1 MIENQNSKE
10 KLLSMLTDIYE
21 QLEELEVVLEHSL
34 TDLRE
39 NLNSQ
44 QMNQINE
51 LDNKISD
58 SESAYQDL
66 LMMKQYSKEN
76 TPNPQKALKLEL
88 GF

>member
-10 KLLSMLTDIYE
+10 KLLSMLTEIYE

-39 NLNSQ
+39 NLNNQ
-44 QMNQINE
+44 QLSQINE

-58 SESAYQDL
+58 TESAYQDL
-66 LMMKQYSKEN
+66 LTMKQFSKEN
-76 TPNPQKALKLEL
+76 IQNPKKALKLEL

>member
-39 NLNSQ
+39 NLNNQ
-44 QMNQINE
+44 QLNPMNE

-58 SESAYQDL
+58 TESAYQDL

-76 TPNPQKALKLEL
+76 TPNPKKALKLEL

>member
-39 NLNSQ
+39 NLNNQ
-44 QMNQINE
+44 QLNPMNE

-58 SESAYQDL
+58 TESAYQDL

-76 TPNPQKALKLEL
+76 IPNPKKALKLEL